1 MSDYIHPDHLYVGK
15 LVSLCK
21 LNAYMAQSPFYM
33 AQSPVVHATNV
44 VPPLGVVVG
53 DGLPVSV
60 EFRDG
65 TVKSLSPSWLT
76 EPSPLDILANLDWL
90 EIIEARRE

>member
-21 LNAYMAQSPFYM
+21 LNAYMAQSPIVY
-33 AQSPVVHATNV
+33 APNV

-53 DGLPVSV
+53 DGLPVPV

-65 TVKSLSPSWLT
+65 TVKNFSPSWLT